1 MMRSAGR
8 RAAIVAAAC
17 LAACAPPRPA
27 LPSGTGTP
35 FADAPA
41 AYDEAVRECRDA
53 RTVLAELGLS
63 GKAGDTRLR
72 GRINAGIA
80 APASIRLEGVAPVFG
95 RPIFILAGRNGSATL
110 LLSRENRVVDGAP
123 PEAIVEALTGVAL
136 TPAELLAAVAGCGL
150 GAAPPSNGR
159 AFGDDWVAVDA
170 GGGVT
175 YLRRVNARWHVG
187 GASRDGVTVVYGE
200 FANGLPS
207 TIHVRTGSVADI
219 TLRVSQLEI
228 NSTIDDAAFDLDVPA
243 DAQPLTLDELRRSGP
258 LGEREGSER

>member
-1 MMRSAGR
+1 MT
-8 RAAIVAAAC
+8 RAAASLGAIVALAS
-17 LAACAPPRPA
+17 LAACTPPRPT
-27 LPSGTGTP
+27 LPSGSGTP
-35 FADAPA
+35 FAEAPA
-41 AYDEAVRECRDA
+41 AYEEAVRDCRGA

-63 GKAGDTRLR
+63 GRAGDTRLR

-95 RPIFILAGRNGSATL
+95 RPIFILAGRDDRATL
-110 LLSRENRVVDGAP
+110 LLSRENRVVDEAP

-150 GAAPPSNGR
+150 GAAAPSNGR

-170 GGGVT
+170 GTGVT
-175 YLRRVNARWHVG
+175 YLRRVNARWEIG

-219 TLRVSQLEI
+219 TLRVSQLEV
-228 NSTIDDAAFDLDVPA
+228 NSAIDDGAFEVDVPP
-243 DAQPLTLDELRRSGP
+243 DAMPLTLEELRRSGP
-258 LGEREGSER
+258 LGEREAGR